1 MNRYKILAM
10 SVLISVGVA
19 AQASFEMMLFVD
31 GNRIVRYDPENRI
44 QLGSFGAGELGT
56 YSGAQIAADPTN
68 HGVVAALNGDGT
80 IRRFNAFTGRYL
92 GALSVG
98 VNPFYSNGPM
108 RFEVLNNGNFL
119 IAGYIGGGTEQVSRI
134 YSGITGA
141 QLVDMSPF
149 GAAYWALDSVQ
160 GSDGNI
166 YTLNRI
172 SNSGTHTFYTFS
184 YTSSGGY
191 LGATSLGSS
200 SDASRFRVIGRSG
213 NRILI
218 SGNTQYAAVTHA
230 NGVFQTATAVDW
242 SSWSNLG
249 VSGDIVWAHSRNYLH
264 EVRDNND
271 GSFTNRVNYYDP
283 VTNYMGQVNIAL
295 PYTTSLGSMTIITA
309 PEPGTMAAF
318 GLGLVALLRWRRT
331 KA

>member
-1 MNRYKILAM
+1 M
-10 SVLISVGVA
+10 SILISVGGA
-19 AQASFEMMLFVD
+19 AQASFEMMMFVE
-31 GNRIVRYDPENRI
+31 GNRIVRYDPENRV

-98 VNPFYSNGPM
+98 VNPFYGNGPM

-119 IAGYIGGGTEQVSRI
+119 IAGYVGGGLEQVSRI
-134 YSGITGA
+134 YSGTTGA
-141 QLVDMSPF
+141 QLADMSPF
-149 GAAYWALDSVQ
+149 GGAYWALDSVQ

-172 SNSGTHTFYTFS
+172 TNAGTSTFYTFC
-184 YTSSGGY
+184 YTSSGTY
-191 LGATSLGSS
+191 LGATGLGTS
-200 SDASRFRVIGRSG
+200 SDASRFRAIGRSG

-218 SGNTQYAAVTHA
+218 TGNVQYAAVTHA
-230 NGVFQTATAVDW
+230 NGPFQAATPVGW
-242 SSWSNLG
+242 SSWSSAG
-249 VSGDIVWAHSRNYLH
+249 MTGDIVWSHSRNYLH
-264 EVRDNND
+264 EVYNNS
-271 GSFTNRVNYYDP
+271 GSYVNRVNYYDP
-283 VTNYMGQVNIAL
+283 GINYMGQGAIDL

-309 PEPGTMAAF
+309 PEPGTMAALAAGV
-318 GLGLVALLRWRRT
+318 GLLIRKR
-331 KA
+331 KKK

>member
-1 MNRYKILAM
+1 MKNLRFLAM
-10 SVLISVGVA
+10 SLLISVGGA
-19 AQASFEMMLFVD
+19 AQASFEMMMFVD

-56 YSGAQIAADPTN
+56 YTGAQIAADPTN

-98 VNPFYSNGPM
+98 VNPFYGNGPM

-134 YSGITGA
+134 YSGTTGA

-172 SNSGTHTFYTFS
+172 NNAGTYSFYTFC

-191 LGATSLGSS
+191 LGANGLGSS
-200 SDASRFRVIGRSG
+200 SDASRFRAIGRSG

-218 SGNTQYAAVTHA
+218 TGNFQYAAVSHA
-230 NGVFQTATAVDW
+230 NGVFQTLTYV
-242 SSWSNLG
+242 SWSTWSNPG
-249 VSGDIVWAHSRNYLH
+249 VTGDIVWAHSRNHLH
-264 EVRDNND
+264 EVRDNGG
-271 GSFTNRVNYYDP
+271 GSFTNRVNHYDP
-283 VTNYMGQVNIAL
+283 MTNYMGQGAIDL

-309 PEPGTMAAF
+309 PEPGTMAAL
-318 GLGLVALLRWRRT
+318 GLGLVALLRRRRT
-331 KA
+331 KT